1 MTHDW
6 SDVPRRLAR
15 LSQAPHAK
23 KVFGAGGSAGH
34 GWHLEPSL
42 STAELSEIEGQLG
55 VVLPEE
61 YRAFLLMVGRGGAGP
76 AYGLFPVRRVDGRWR
91 WEGDSPDLTELD
103 TLAQPFP
110 YVAAF
115 NPADGFPDPPDEEDF
130 DSVEAFD
137 AAEDAYWEKHDE
149 IVYRPEHSVGLLY
162 LCHLGCAQR
171 EVLVVSGASRGQM
184 WADLTGDSAGFV
196 PLVDDAGTRVGFARW
211 YRRWLDR
218 SEAELTNQAP
228 DAL

>member
-1 MTHDW
+1 MTYDW
-6 SDVPRRLAR
+6 SDVPGRLVR
-15 LSQAPHAK
+15 LSQAAHAN

-34 GWHLEPSL
+34 GWHLESSL
-42 STAELSEIEGQLG
+42 STAELSEIEDQLR

-61 YRAFLLMVGRGGAGP
+61 YRSFLLAVGRGGAGP
-76 AYGLFPVRRVDGRWR
+76 AYGLFPVRRVDGRWQ
-91 WEGDSPDLTELD
+91 WEGDSPNLTDLD

-115 NPADGFPDPPDEEDF
+115 NPADGLLDPPDAEDF
-130 DSVEAFD
+130 DSIDAFD
-137 AAEDAYWEKHDE
+137 AAEDAYWQKYDE
-149 IVYRPEHSVGLLY
+149 IVYGPEHSVGLLY

-184 WADLTGDSAGFV
+184 WADLNGDGRGFV
-196 PLVDDAGTRVGFARW
+196 PLVDDAGIRVGFARW

-218 SEAELTNQAP
+218 SEAELTNHAP
-228 DAL
+228 DAM